1 MEIRTRLTEKDIKN
15 NMLELAMYL
24 AEQED
29 NSNVIEVEVLGLY
42 MRFKVW
48 TEGNIAAE

>member
-1 MEIRTRLTEKDIKN
+1 MEIRTGLTEMDIKN

-24 AEQED
+24 AKQD
-29 NSNVIEVEVLGLY
+29 DDSNVIESELLGLH
-42 MRFKVW
+42 MRFEVW